1 MRTVWFATLVLLVGS
16 FIASARDTEPQGQN
30 ETYVSAGEL
39 ASKVVQTVSGIG
51 YQIPSSPGYKVLM
64 IQRDKTGDA
73 EVHAE
78 LNDTIIV
85 EQGRGRFLVGGQI
98 TGNHLIRPNEWR
110 GGDMN
115 GAREYDVSVGDL
127 LLIPAGIPHKAILT
141 SGTFTYLTIKTPREH
156 PAP

>member
-1 MRTVWFATLVLLVGS
+1 VRTIAFATLVLLVGS
-16 FIASARDTEPQGQN
+16 FIAFARDTDPPGQDG
-30 ETYVSAGEL
+30 TYVSAGEL
-39 ASKVVQTVSGIG
+39 ASKVAQTVTGIG

-73 EVHAE
+73 EVHTE
-78 LNDTIIV
+78 MNDTIIV
-85 EQGRGRFLVGGQI
+85 EQGRGRFLIGGQI

-127 LLIPAGIPHKAILT
+127 LLIPAGMPHKAILT
-141 SGTFTYLTIKTPREH
+141 SGTFTYLTIKTPRQH
-156 PAP
+156 AVP